1 MIRNRIRL
9 DLDGFEDSK
18 NNTGRKKKTIHA
30 LDRSGSGGGVMYII
44 LNNMEGCRS

>member
-1 MIRNRIRL
+1 M
-9 DLDGFEDSK
+9 DLKIQKTTLAE
-18 NNTGRKKKTIHA
+18 KTIHA